1 MRSDKLFLEQKK
13 SRVCL
18 YSKKKLEKN
27 LKQTL
32 SEWPKIN
39 ELVTCNFAK
48 LAPNLQ
54 SSGIQ

>member
-27 LKQTL
+27 LKQKL

-39 ELVTCNFAK
+39 ELGH
-48 LAPNLQ
+48 L
-54 SSGIQ
+54 